1 MDGLT
6 DTPSAVVQLTL
17 EELSLLIAA
26 TAYNPGVSDQLY
38 GKLADAW
45 YIMAQKVDA
54 IIAKET
60 R

>member
-26 TAYNPGVSDQLY
+26 TAFNSSASPALY
-38 GKLADAW
+38 DKLTNAW
-45 YIMAQKVDA
+45 YTVAQKVDA
-54 IIAKET
+54 KIAKET